1 MIISM
6 QFSKYYGNMNIELVY
21 SRIPNEYYE
30 LIGDINGK
38 SPIKII
44 FMTHNSDNNTQI

>member
-6 QFSKYYGNMNIELVY
+6 HFSKYYGNMNIESVY

-30 LIGDINGK
+30 LIGDINSK
-38 SPIKII
+38 APIEII
-44 FMTHNSDNNTQI
+44 FMTHNRDNNTQK